1 MPERPHPDMDRVRD
15 ALSERDETVPEPEP
29 RPEPEVTPTEDE
41 PEDDGEA

>member
-1 MPERPHPDMDRVRD
+1 MPERPHPDLDRVRD

-29 RPEPEVTPTEDE
+29 PPENDE